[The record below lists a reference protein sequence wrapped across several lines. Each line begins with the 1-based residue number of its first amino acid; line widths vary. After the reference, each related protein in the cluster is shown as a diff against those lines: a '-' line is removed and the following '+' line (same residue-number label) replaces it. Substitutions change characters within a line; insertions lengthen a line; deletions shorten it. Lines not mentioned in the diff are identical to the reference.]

1 MARTMLISR
10 RKRSRRYHARAV
22 IRSLAF
28 IAVLIGYSAYS
39 YYYAEDTDSLD
50 SGTTGRE
57 LESSDPCEGIKK
69 ANPPWFAVIYF
80 IGVLYLF
87 LAIAIICDELFVPAI
102 EEMSGERHLNLSMDV
117 AGATLM
123 AAGGSAP
130 ELFTSLFGT
139 FVTEDEVGIGT
150 VVGSAVFNVLFVIA
164 MCALC
169 STEVLEL
176 TWWPLFRDSLY
187 YSIGLVVLG
196 VFVGVVSK
204 GEIELWEAIVLF
216 LMYIGYVV
224 MMYFNQKIYKLITGK
239 ELANDASTE
248 ENGQTETGFQDEDG
262 ESDAESGG
270 VESPPRETSVRS
282 MVSAATSVSGNH
294 LWPGTFHTGVLK
306 LLRDPN
312 SSVNSAGVGIVAQM
326 AGDAGHVFHKVDID
340 GNGEIDKE
348 ELAQLFSKLEINAT
362 AEELDEIM
370 RELDADNDGKISEK
384 DFTSWYIK
392 SEKRIKA
399 RVRTVFDHFDA
410 DHSGTINRSKIKLL
424 LETVEPSVTDSD
436 VDEAM
441 KAMYKSGSK
450 DEITFEEFSQ
460 WYLHSM
466 IYNRQKKEVEEEQD
480 DNDEEDETIFDS
492 LKPPEKCGFLAW
504 LKYIV
509 LLPIVVVLAF
519 TVPDVRKDGWGKF
532 CYFSFFMSIVWIGV
546 FSYFMVS
553 WAEIIGNTIGIPPVI
568 MGITLLAA
576 GTSVPDLLSSVIVAR
591 MGEGD
596 MALSSSIGS
605 NIFDILV
612 GLPIPW

>member
-1 MARTMLISR
+1 
-10 RKRSRRYHARAV
+10 
-22 IRSLAF
+22 
-28 IAVLIGYSAYS
+28 
-39 YYYAEDTDSLD
+39 
-50 SGTTGRE
+50 
-57 LESSDPCEGIKK
+57 
-69 ANPPWFAVIYF
+69 
-80 IGVLYLF
+80 
-87 LAIAIICDELFVPAI
+87 
-102 EEMSGERHLNLSMDV
+102 
-117 AGATLM
+117 
-123 AAGGSAP
+123 
-130 ELFTSLFGT
+130 
-139 FVTEDEVGIGT
+139 
-150 VVGSAVFNVLFVIA
+150 
-164 MCALC
+164 
-169 STEVLEL
+169 
-176 TWWPLFRDSLY
+176 
-187 YSIGLVVLG
+187 
-196 VFVGVVSK
+196 
-204 GEIELWEAIVLF
+204 
-216 LMYIGYVV
+216 
-224 MMYFNQKIYKLITGK
+224 
-239 ELANDASTE
+239 
-248 ENGQTETGFQDEDG
+248 
-262 ESDAESGG
+262 
-270 VESPPRETSVRS
+270 
-282 MVSAATSVSGNH
+282 
-294 LWPGTFHTGVLK
+294 
-306 LLRDPN
+306 
-312 SSVNSAGVGIVAQM
+312 
-326 AGDAGHVFHKVDID
+326 
-340 GNGEIDKE
+340 
-348 ELAQLFSKLEINAT
+348 
-362 AEELDEIM
+362 
-370 RELDADNDGKISEK
+370 
-384 DFTSWYIK
+384 
-392 SEKRIKA
+392 
-399 RVRTVFDHFDA
+399 VRTVFDHFDA

-480 DNDEEDETIFDS
+480 DDDEEEETIFDS

-612 GLPIPW
+612 GLPIPWIIYTAWPTKPSVVTIGSDNVWVYIFTLLAMLVFIIVVIHCQGWKMTNTLAGLMLVFYFGFLAMAIVLELPFQTC